1 MRYVSRSLEPVLER
15 AAREFPAVVL
25 TGARQTGKTT
35 LLQHLFGDR
44 YRYVSLEALDTLS
57 AASADPRGFL
67 QMYAPP
73 VILDEAQNAPNL
85 LPYIKEYI
93 DAKRERKGQFILSG
107 SQNLLMM
114 QRVSETLAGRCAV
127 LRLMPLSFSE
137 MAGTPQASFVWE
149 REHATSEARV
159 SLAEWWRRFLQGTYP
174 EIALASERDFT
185 LWYASYVQT
194 YLERDVRVLRQV
206 GDLLS
211 YQTFLRVLA
220 ARSGQLLNLSD
231 ISRDLG
237 ISVNTAKAWLS
248 VLEATHQV
256 IVLRP
261 YHENIG
267 KRLVKTPKVY
277 FADTGLLCYLVGLR
291 SVEHAI
297 ASPMAGAIVETA
309 AISEIVKR
317 LWHHGEEPRVT
328 FWRTSSGQEVDLL
341 VEQQGRLVPLEVK
354 ATATPRPTMASGL
367 QAFLHDYPHRADRGY
382 LIHLGT
388 HTLPLA
394 PGVIAIPL
402 EAV

>member
-1 MRYVSRSLEPVLER
+1 MEYLPRGLEPVLQR

-35 LLQHLFGDR
+35 LLKHLFGER
-44 YRYVSLEALDTLS
+44 YRYVSLETPDVL
-57 AASADPRGFL
+57 AAVRADPRGFL
-67 QMYAPP
+67 QLYAPP
-73 VILDEAQNAPNL
+73 LILDEVQNAPEL
-85 LPYIKEYI
+85 LPYIKEDI
-93 DAKRERKGQFILSG
+93 DSHRERKGQYILSG

-114 QRVSETLAGRCAV
+114 QRVSETLAGRCAI
-127 LRLMPLSFSE
+127 LQLMPFSFAE
-137 MAGTPQASFVWE
+137 REGEPQTGFIWE
-149 REHATSEARV
+149 REPS
-159 SLAEWWRRFLQGTYP
+159 AEPAAFSIAQWWQWFLRGSYP
-174 EIALASERDFT
+174 EIALDEQRDFT

-194 YLERDVRVLRQV
+194 YLGRDVRTLRQV

-211 YQTFLRVLA
+211 YQNFLRVLA

-261 YHENIG
+261 YHENVG

-277 FADTGLLCYLVGLR
+277 FVDTGLLCYLVGLR

-309 AISEIVKR
+309 VISEVVKR
-317 LWHHGEEPRVT
+317 LWHRGEEPRVT
-328 FWRTSSGQEVDLL
+328 FWRTASGQEVDLL
-341 VEQQGRLVPLEVK
+341 VEENGKLVPIEVK
-354 ATATPRPTMASGL
+354 ATATPRRGMASGL
-367 QAFLHDYPHRADRGY
+367 QAFVPDYPNRADRGW
-382 LIHLGT
+382 LVHLGT
-388 HTLPLA
+388 HVLPLA
-394 PGVIAIPL
+394 PGVTAVPL
-402 EAV
+402 EMV

>member
-1 MRYVSRSLEPVLER
+1 MPYISRTLEAVLEQ
-15 AAREFPAVVL
+15 AACEFPAVVL

-35 LLQHLFGDR
+35 LLRHLFGDR
-44 YRYVSLEALDTLS
+44 YRYVSLETPDIIAS
-57 AASADPRGFL
+57 ARADPRGFL
-67 QMYAPP
+67 QLYASP
-73 VILDEAQNAPNL
+73 VILDEMQNAPDL
-85 LPYIKEYI
+85 LPYIKE
-93 DAKRERKGQFILSG
+93 DVDSQRERKGLFILSG

-114 QRVSETLAGRCAV
+114 QQVTETLAGRCAV

-137 MAGTPQASFVWE
+137 MAGVPELPFVWE
-149 REHATSEARV
+149 RELSHNEAAV
-159 SLAEWWRRFLQGTYP
+159 PLSEWWQRFLRGTYP
-174 EIALASERDFT
+174 EIALAKERDFA

-194 YLERDVRVLRQV
+194 YLERDVRALRQV

-231 ISRDLG
+231 IARDMG

-261 YHENIG
+261 HHENVG

-297 ASPMAGAIVETA
+297 ASPLAGAIVETA
-309 AISEIVKR
+309 VISEVVKR
-317 LWHHGEEPRVT
+317 LWHRGMEPRVS
-328 FWRTSSGQEVDLL
+328 FWRTASGEEVDLL
-341 VEQQGRLVPLEVK
+341 VEEDGRLIPIEVK
-354 ATATPRPTMASGL
+354 ATATPRPAMAVGL
-367 QAFLHDYPHRADRGY
+367 QAFLRNYPNRADRGY
-382 LIHLGT
+382 LVHLGT
-388 HTLPLA
+388 HVLPLA
-394 PGVIAIPL
+394 PGITAVPL
-402 EAV
+402 EMM

>member
-1 MRYVSRSLEPVLER
+1 MEYLPRGLEPVLQR

-35 LLQHLFGDR
+35 LLKHLFGDR
-44 YRYVSLEALDTLS
+44 YRYVSLETPDVL
-57 AASADPRGFL
+57 AAVRADPRGFL
-67 QMYAPP
+67 QLYAPP
-73 VILDEAQNAPNL
+73 LILDEVQNAPEL
-85 LPYIKEYI
+85 LPYIKEDI
-93 DAKRERKGQFILSG
+93 DSHRERKGQYILSG

-114 QRVSETLAGRCAV
+114 QRVSETLAGRCAI
-127 LRLMPLSFSE
+127 LQLMPFSFAE
-137 MAGTPQASFVWE
+137 RKGEPQTGFIWE
-149 REHATSEARV
+149 REPS
-159 SLAEWWRRFLQGTYP
+159 AEPAAFSIAQWWQWFLRGSYP
-174 EIALASERDFT
+174 EIALDEQRDLT

-194 YLERDVRVLRQV
+194 YLERDVRALRQV

-261 YHENIG
+261 YHENVG

-277 FADTGLLCYLVGLR
+277 FVDTGLLCYLVGLR

-309 AISEIVKR
+309 VISEVVKR
-317 LWHHGEEPRVT
+317 LWHRGEEPRVT
-328 FWRTSSGQEVDLL
+328 FWRTASGQEVDLL
-341 VEQQGRLVPLEVK
+341 LEQNGRLVPIEVR
-354 ATATPRPTMASGL
+354 ATATPRPGMASGL
-367 QAFLHDYPHRADRGY
+367 QDFLRDYPHRADRGW
-382 LIHLGT
+382 LVHLGT
-388 HTLPLA
+388 HVLPLT
-394 PGVIAIPL
+394 PGVTAVPL
-402 EAV
+402 EMV

>member
-1 MRYVSRSLEPVLER
+1 MEYLPRGLEPVLQR

-35 LLQHLFGDR
+35 LLKHLFGER
-44 YRYVSLEALDTLS
+44 YRYVSLETPDVL
-57 AASADPRGFL
+57 AAVRADPRGFL
-67 QMYAPP
+67 QLYAPP
-73 VILDEAQNAPNL
+73 LILDEVQNAPEL
-85 LPYIKEYI
+85 LPYIKEDI
-93 DAKRERKGQFILSG
+93 DSHRERKGQYILSG

-114 QRVSETLAGRCAV
+114 QRVSETLAGRCAI
-127 LRLMPLSFSE
+127 LQLMPFSFAE
-137 MAGTPQASFVWE
+137 REGEPQTGFIWE
-149 REHATSEARV
+149 REPP
-159 SLAEWWRRFLQGTYP
+159 AEPAAFSIAQWWQWFLRGSYP
-174 EIALASERDFT
+174 EIALDEQRDFT

-194 YLERDVRVLRQV
+194 YLGRDVRTLRQV

-211 YQTFLRVLA
+211 YQNFLRVLA

-261 YHENIG
+261 YHENVG

-277 FADTGLLCYLVGLR
+277 FVDTGLLCYLVGLR

-309 AISEIVKR
+309 VISEVVKR
-317 LWHHGEEPRVT
+317 LWHRGEEPCVT
-328 FWRTSSGQEVDLL
+328 FWRTASGQEVDLL
-341 VEQQGRLVPLEVK
+341 VEENGKLVPIEVK
-354 ATATPRPTMASGL
+354 ATATPRPGMASGL
-367 QAFLHDYPHRADRGY
+367 QAFVPDYPNCADRGW
-382 LIHLGT
+382 LVHLGT
-388 HTLPLA
+388 HVLPLA
-394 PGVIAIPL
+394 PGVTAVPL
-402 EAV
+402 EMV

>member
-1 MRYVSRSLEPVLER
+1 MEYLPRGLEPVLQR

-35 LLQHLFGDR
+35 LLKHLFGER
-44 YRYVSLEALDTLS
+44 YRYVSLETPDVL
-57 AASADPRGFL
+57 AAVRADPRGFL
-67 QMYAPP
+67 QLYAPP
-73 VILDEAQNAPNL
+73 LILDEVQNAPEL
-85 LPYIKEYI
+85 LPYIKEDI
-93 DAKRERKGQFILSG
+93 DSHRERKGQYILSG

-114 QRVSETLAGRCAV
+114 QRVSETLAGRCAI
-127 LRLMPLSFSE
+127 LQLMPFSFAE
-137 MAGTPQASFVWE
+137 RKGEPQTGFIWE
-149 REHATSEARV
+149 REPS
-159 SLAEWWRRFLQGTYP
+159 AEPAAFSIAQWWQWFLRGSYP
-174 EIALASERDFT
+174 EIALDEQRDLT

-194 YLERDVRVLRQV
+194 YLERDVRALRQV

-261 YHENIG
+261 YHENVG

-277 FADTGLLCYLVGLR
+277 FVDTGLLCYLVGLR

-309 AISEIVKR
+309 VISEVVKR
-317 LWHHGEEPRVT
+317 LWHRGEEPRVT
-328 FWRTSSGQEVDLL
+328 FWRTASGQEVDLL
-341 VEQQGRLVPLEVK
+341 LEQNGRLVPIEVR
-354 ATATPRPTMASGL
+354 ATATPRPGMASGL
-367 QAFLHDYPHRADRGY
+367 QDFLRDYPHRADRGW
-382 LIHLGT
+382 LVHLGT
-388 HTLPLA
+388 HVLPLT
-394 PGVIAIPL
+394 PGVTAVPL
-402 EAV
+402 EMV

>member
-1 MRYVSRSLEPVLER
+1 MSYISRALEPVLER

-35 LLQHLFGDR
+35 LLQHLFGER
-44 YRYVSLEALDTLS
+44 YRYVSLEAPDTLS

-67 QMYAPP
+67 QLYAPP
-73 VILDEAQNAPNL
+73 VILDEVQNASNL
-85 LPYIKEYI
+85 LPYIKESI
-93 DAKRERKGQFILSG
+93 DTRRERKGQFILSG

-137 MAGTPQASFVWE
+137 MTGAPQASFVWE
-149 REHATSEARV
+149 RDLPSENATV
-159 SLAEWWRRFLQGTYP
+159 SLTEWWERFLRGTYP
-174 EIALASERDFT
+174 EIALARERDFT

-194 YLERDVRVLRQV
+194 YLERDVRALRQV

-211 YQTFLRVLA
+211 YQTYLRVLA

-261 YHENIG
+261 YHENVG

-277 FADTGLLCYLVGLR
+277 FVDTGLLCYLVGLR

-309 AISEIVKR
+309 VISEVVKR
-317 LWHHGEEPRVT
+317 LWHRGEEPRVA
-328 FWRTSSGQEVDLL
+328 FWRTASGQEVDLL
-341 VEQQGRLVPLEVK
+341 VEQNGKLVPIEVK
-354 ATATPRPTMASGL
+354 ATATPRPGMASGL
-367 QAFLHDYPHRADRGY
+367 QAFLRDYPHRADRGW
-382 LIHLGT
+382 LVHLGT
-388 HTLPLA
+388 HVLPLA
-394 PGVIAIPL
+394 PGVTAVPL
-402 EAV
+402 EMV